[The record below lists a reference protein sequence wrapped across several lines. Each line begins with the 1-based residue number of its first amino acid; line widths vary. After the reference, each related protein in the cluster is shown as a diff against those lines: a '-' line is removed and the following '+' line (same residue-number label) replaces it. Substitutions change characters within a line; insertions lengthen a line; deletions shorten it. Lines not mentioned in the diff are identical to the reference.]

1 MPDVRVERVFA
12 FIDLSGFT
20 EFTEQQG
27 DERAVLVLA
36 ELRAALRESAARRGV
51 RVVKWLGDGAML
63 SSTMLDAP
71 PSMILEV
78 QERLARTDRSLKLR
92 AGLDAGPV
100 IMFEGDDY
108 IGRSVNMAA
117 RLCDLARAGQVLAT
131 TKVVRAVPP
140 WISPT
145 EAAPQAVRGFV
156 GEVGVCELHLGDAGD
171 DPVEDPVCGLVIARH
186 AAVLD
191 GGTGFCSEA
200 CLGSWLQSP
209 TWAGHRP
216 EPGSAADA
224 RVSSPS

>member
-36 ELRAALRESAARRGV
+36 ELRAALREAAARRGV

-78 QERLARTDRSLKLR
+78 QERLARTDRSLQLR

-108 IGRSVNMAA
+108 IGRSVNLAS
-117 RLCDLARAGQVLAT
+117 RLCDLAQAGQVLAT

-145 EAAPQAVRGFV
+145 EATPQVVRGFAA
-156 GEVGVCELHLGDAGD
+156 EVGVCELHLGDAGD
-171 DPVEDPVCGLVIARH
+171 DAVEDPVCGLVIARS

-191 GGTGFCSEA
+191 DGRGFCSKA

-209 TWAGHRP
+209 TWAGWRP
-216 EPGSAADA
+216 
-224 RVSSPS
+224 

>member
-1 MPDVRVERVFA
+1 MPGVRVERVFA

-36 ELRAALRESAARRGV
+36 ELRAALREAAARRGV

-71 PSMILEV
+71 PGLVLEV
-78 QERLARTDRSLKLR
+78 QERLARTDRSLQLR

-108 IGRSVNMAA
+108 IGRSVNMAS
-117 RLCDLARAGQVLAT
+117 RLCDLAEAGQVLAT
-131 TKVVRAVPP
+131 TKVVQAVPP

-145 EAAPQAVRGFV
+145 RAAPQAVRGFAA
-156 GEVGVCELHLGDAGD
+156 EVGVCELHLGDAGD
-171 DPVEDPVCGLVIARH
+171 DAVEDPVCGLVIARS

-191 GGTGFCSEA
+191 DGGGFCSEA

-209 TWAGHRP
+209 TWASHR
-216 EPGSAADA
+216 A
-224 RVSSPS
+224 